1 MDDVKI
7 LVPLIILLL
16 AAIIYIV
23 ITMTKNKKIAERKIR
38 EQQLLEDD
46 IQQVNN
52 TKSTFP
58 NVPVKEEVIE
68 EKKEIEYTHPIP
80 VVNIPIPTVDDTP
93 IVIEE
98 TKPLENENLSET
110 VQIDKTTPLEENNV
124 EQDEIVK
131 IEIAKELTNENES
144 SIDIEHTEP
153 LINDVGE
160 NVTIE
165 EVKPVMNDVGQT
177 AFYSIPTSNTSINT
191 DIKVE
196 NQEYINNKT
205 EVLSLSDI
213 QKELNNIENKR
224 EQL

>member
-46 IQQVNN
+46 IQQANN
-52 TKSTFP
+52 TKSTIP
-58 NVPVKEEVIE
+58 NVPVKEEVIV

-110 VQIDKTTPLEENNV
+110 VQIDKTTPLEENDV

-144 SIDIEHTEP
+144 SIDVEHTEP
-153 LINDVGE
+153 LTNDVGE